1 MATADTLVVAAD
13 MEVVVVA
20 MEEAA
25 GMEEAV
31 VVAMEEVVGVVT
43 EVVVATVADRGE
55 VSAQSILYPY
65 IWMGL

>member
-43 EVVVATVADRGE
+43 EVVATVADRGE

-65 IWMGL
+65 IWMRL